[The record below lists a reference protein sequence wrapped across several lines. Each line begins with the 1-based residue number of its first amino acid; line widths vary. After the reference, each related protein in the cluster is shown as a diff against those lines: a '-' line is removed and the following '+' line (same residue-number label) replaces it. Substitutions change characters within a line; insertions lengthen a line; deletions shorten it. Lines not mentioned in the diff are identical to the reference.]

1 MGNKGSSPPPPPR
14 NLNNRKQNL
23 VNLDIRNNNIAIE
36 TEDYRRK
43 IRILDNNIRTKTNEL
58 NIVTNQL
65 NALINDTSNKYA
77 NKNTLTY
84 HKKRLTK
91 YKKELEYLVHSST
104 QELNNLTQYNNL
116 QRRNQPYYDKEYN
129 RLYTKVVVRNQ
140 LKHTGYVNRNGIL
153 NRTLSRFEQKYS
165 NMHTDSEYQTQ
176 HNDYFITINAIFWW
190 VYYLLFIITFYQ
202 IVYIQTDMSLII
214 KIRWLTVL
222 LLFPLLYYVYDLV
235 IMKI

>member
-1 MGNKGSSPPPPPR
+1 MGW
-14 NLNNRKQNL
+14 KQDRHHLYQMDAENAAL
-23 VNLDIRNNNIAIE
+23 QRQVTAMREKIPAVTTSINIKRAE
-36 TEDYRRK
+36 YA
-43 IRILDNNIRTKTNEL
+43 RINGILTN
-58 NIVTNQL
+58 
-65 NALINDTSNKYA
+65 LINKKTAKHINKT
-77 NKNTLTY
+77 TLD
-84 HKKRLTK
+84 K
-91 YKKELEYLVHSST
+91 YKSQLETHQQTLKFKIQILE
-104 QELNNLTQYNNL
+104 QELDGLTQYTNL
-116 QRRNQPYYDKEYN
+116 QRRNQSYYDKEYN

-153 NRTLSRFEQKYS
+153 NRTLNRFEQKYS